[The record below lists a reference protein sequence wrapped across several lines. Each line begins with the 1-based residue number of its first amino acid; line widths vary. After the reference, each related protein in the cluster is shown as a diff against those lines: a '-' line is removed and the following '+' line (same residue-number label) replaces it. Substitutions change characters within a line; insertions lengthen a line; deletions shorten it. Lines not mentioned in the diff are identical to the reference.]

1 MEGFKKKVL
10 SKGFDIWRSWNRVL
24 TKKVKFDYQNR
35 DKVIYG
41 DKFAKFLTRF
51 RENEVSD
58 KENNLAGATDPG
70 KGWLKKKWN
79 NMGTLAKAT
88 LIGAAIGSVIPGFGI
103 IGGAAIGAV
112 VG

>member
-10 SKGFDIWRSWNRVL
+10 PDAFDIWRSWNKVL

-41 DKFAKFLTRF
+41 DKFVKFLTRF
-51 RENEVSD
+51 RENRVSD
-58 KENNLAGATDPG
+58 KENNLAGATGPG
-70 KGWLKKKWN
+70 KWWLKEKWD
-79 NMGTLAKAT
+79 NMGTLGKAT
-88 LIGAAIGSVIPGFGI
+88 LIGTAIGSVLPGVGTVA
-103 IGGAAIGAV
+103 GAAIGAI